1 MFYCSLIYIF
11 ASLILTI
18 NMAKNEQDSLKV
30 LNINELPLPIE
41 GCKDLHAT
49 VLPLSENPDQPVE
62 KLSRYALKL
71 IRRLLTLA
79 DADYT
84 GISYQDREWLE
95 AVLSGTK
102 VEDIARRNN
111 YTSVRVRQRVNA
123 AIEMLCQTIEIWEE
137 RQDQTY
143 RIEQLE
149 NENRQKDEK
158 IKELNHVIENVKS
171 ENDHLNAVLAA
182 SLKLKRK
189 HVEKQLLDETASAI
203 LEKSL
208 RSLGVPL
215 HLTKIFA
222 NNGIHRV
229 IDILRYTDRQLL
241 QLDDVSEQA
250 VTLIK
255 RVLKQYGIS
264 LNSYVQKSPDDD
276 KYYIYTSCK

>member
-1 MFYCSLIYIF
+1 M
-11 ASLILTI
+11 T
-18 NMAKNEQDSLKV
+18 KNEQDTHNY
-30 LNINELPLPIE
+30 LNINVLPPPIE
-41 GCKDLHAT
+41 TGKDSHAT
-49 VLPLSENPDQPVE
+49 VLPLSENPAQPVE

-71 IRRLLTLA
+71 IRRLLTIA

-84 GISYQDREWLE
+84 GISFQDREWLE
-95 AVLSGTK
+95 AVLSGTSA
-102 VEDIARRNN
+102 EDIARRNN
-111 YTSVRVRQRVNA
+111 YTPERVRQRVNA
-123 AIEMLCQTIEIWEE
+123 AIEMLCQRIETWEE
-137 RQDQTY
+137 RQDQTD

-149 NENRQKDEK
+149 NENQQKDEK

-171 ENDHLNAVLAA
+171 ENDHLHSVLAA
-182 SLKLKRK
+182 SSKQKRK

-229 IDILRYTDRQLL
+229 IDLLRYTDRQLL

-255 RVLKQYGIS
+255 RVLKQYGLS
-264 LNSYVQKSPDDD
+264 LNSYVQKSDDD